1 MSLRKGREGRRRKMG
16 LMNKGKEEQLYV
28 SCEIGDDTRE
38 KIKEVRKMKG
48 KRTGWLIK
56 KAIEEF
62 IDGSIVI

>member
-1 MSLRKGREGRRRKMG
+1 MILDKR
-16 LMNKGKEEQLYV
+16 KEEQLYV
-28 SCEIGDDTRE
+28 SCEIGDDLRD

-62 IDGSIVI
+62 IDGNIEI